1 MKCKHHLFY
10 TSVSSVLVAL
20 SPLCSLSALAQLPI
34 EGTTS
39 GVFVNPV
46 PISATT
52 TGIGTNN
59 FTFGAPV
66 PTASRFTFAAVP
78 FNTQTENDFL
88 LGTFTYVNGEST
100 QGTSI
105 DFVDLQIGLNFATP
119 SVGLQTSSF
128 SLNSIRTP
136 NVGTP
141 NENADFVLLPSSFS
155 PTIFTLSDTQYTL
168 QLLGFRNV
176 VGDGFLT
183 STGTQLRVREN
194 STASAQL
201 FGRVTS
207 DLTGI
212 PTTVPEP
219 SSILSLIGTAV
230 SALLLRRKWAW

>member
-1 MKCKHHLFY
+1 
-10 TSVSSVLVAL
+10 
-20 SPLCSLSALAQLPI
+20 
-34 EGTTS
+34 
-39 GVFVNPV
+39 VFVNPI
-46 PISATT
+46 PIGTTT
-52 TGIGTNN
+52 TGVGTNN
-59 FTFGAPV
+59 FTFGNPAPTV
-66 PTASRFTFAAVP
+66 NRFTFAAAP

-88 LGTFTYVNGEST
+88 LGTFTYVNGVTIS
-100 QGTSI
+100 GTAI
-105 DFVDLQIGLNFATP
+105 DFVDLQIGLNFTTP

-128 SLNSIRTP
+128 SLNAITTR

-141 NENADFVLLPSSFS
+141 NENADFVLFPSSFS
-155 PTIFTLSDTQYTL
+155 PSVFTLGDTEYTL

-183 STGTQLRVREN
+183 STGTQLHVREN

-207 DLTGI
+207 NLTGV

>member
-10 TSVSSVLVAL
+10 ASASTVLLAL
-20 SPLCSLSALAQLPI
+20 SPLCSLSVLAQLPI

-52 TGIGTNN
+52 TGVGTNN
-59 FTFGAPV
+59 FTFGASS
-66 PTASRFTFAAVP
+66 PTVNRFTFAAVP
-78 FNTQTENDFL
+78 FNTQTGNDFL
-88 LGTFTYVNGEST
+88 LGTFTYVNGAT
-100 QGTSI
+100 VAGTTI
-105 DFVDLQIGLNFATP
+105 DFVDLQIGLNFTTP

-128 SLNSIRTP
+128 SLNSISTL

-155 PTIFTLSDTQYTL
+155 PSVFTLSDTQYTL

-176 VGDGFLT
+176 MGDGFLT
-183 STGTQLRVREN
+183 STNMQLHVRED
-194 STASAQL
+194 SRASAQL

-207 DLTGI
+207 DLTGT

-219 SSILSLIGTAV
+219 SSILSLIGTAI